1 MVGIEAMR
9 YGLPVVAFDAGGIKE
24 WLIDGRNGFLVPW
37 MDRATYG
44 SRVEAL
50 LRNKTLARQM
60 GEIGRQLASEHYD
73 FSKYITGLEDL
84 FARVVAETRGRV
96 TA

>member
-9 YGLPVVAFDAGGIKE
+9 YGLPVVAFDAGGIQE

-37 MDRATYG
+37 MDRTTYAG
-44 SRVEAL
+44 RVEAL
-50 LRNKTLARQM
+50 LGNKTLARQM
-60 GEIGRQLASEHYD
+60 GEIGRQLVSEHYD

-84 FARVVAETRGRV
+84 FARVVAETPGRV
-96 TA
+96 NA